1 MSRTL
6 VPAGLLVAGIALAG
20 CSAGITTTDSA
31 SGSASAPA
39 PSSAAPASSGPA
51 SGGPA
56 SPTAIPIPSVTVSGL
71 PGDGGGTAST
81 APGAGSTAPGAGS
94 TRAAL
99 PPGFPV
105 PPGATVTRSVDD
117 GGEIAATLRV
127 TDPAAATSF
136 WKTAL
141 PKAGYTVVSDQSVG
155 GFGEIRFSG
164 HGCGGDSQLAIQGTT
179 VALQCDRG

>member
-71 PGDGGGTAST
+71 PGDGGGT
-81 APGAGSTAPGAGS
+81 GSTAPGGGG
-94 TRAAL
+94 TGAAL